1 MPFPKMPGNS
11 ICTVKTLRLDG
22 FLNTVGLDDL
32 AVVNALAA
40 KRPVDSIDVVRH
52 TRTGV
57 EREAPPSRSA
67 SPLSTFVADDASLS
81 TTLVLIPRQR
91 E

>member
-1 MPFPKMPGNS
+1 
-11 ICTVKTLRLDG
+11 
-22 FLNTVGLDDL
+22 
-32 AVVNALAA
+32 
-40 KRPVDSIDVVRH
+40 VVRH